1 MIKIVKGDKQWEVPK
16 TTYERKYKKNG
27 WVPLGEEAQ
36 AEEESEAVVSKG
48 SESEESES
56 EDGWDDEPEE
66 KPLSA
71 LSNTELKERA
81 EALGIDGAKMSSKQL
96 REAIRSAQK

>member
-1 MIKIVKGDKQWEVPK
+1 MIKIVRGDKQWEVPK
-16 TTYERKYKKNG
+16 TTYEHKYKKNG
-27 WVPLGEEAQ
+27 WVPLGEEVQ
-36 AEEESEAVVSKG
+36 AEEEP
-48 SESEESES
+48 ES